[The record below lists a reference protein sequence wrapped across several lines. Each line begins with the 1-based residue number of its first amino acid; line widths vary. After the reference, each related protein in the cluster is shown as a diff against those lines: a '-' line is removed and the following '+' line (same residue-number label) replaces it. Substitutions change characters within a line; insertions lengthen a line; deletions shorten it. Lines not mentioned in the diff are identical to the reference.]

1 MANYSYSTPYT
12 GQQVP
17 TLPPGYLEAA
27 TAPGRNLAMG
37 IASMGQNIGKAIEQY
52 RTKKDATETAN
63 QTRDTLAGMVQQQLA
78 SDPKYL
84 AIQQY
89 MDTGALPEGVTEQDI
104 PRYTQKVMADR
115 EMLNKFSGVLGDKFL
130 DMSLAKKKAALGDA
144 AMVLTQY
151 RNDQSNEV
159 RDAAARQQ
167 LAEGALRLEKAK
179 FDLEDI
185 KAKREQ
191 QNILSGAIQYGLDQP
206 TTTTQTERVTD
217 TINFPPIPGRVTP
230 AVMAT
235 PSQAEATAARYYMGR
250 YGQAAQDL
258 QRYGSD
264 LEKQAN
270 TLNLDPRYTTKPND
284 NAYQV
289 FGASYQGLGF
299 PTSLPPTTFVNSE
312 YESPIEAAAR
322 VEANIRLK
330 NEELAQSSAALRQ
343 AEIMSKSPALQTIGP
358 RTLQTAQAAPPI
370 QLPPLTITQNV
381 PTQVPISYEDQS
393 KRLTEYLLKQ
403 GAKPETLAMV
413 PQILSMVGQR
423 MPTRVEKV
431 GNLGSVIRFGDKE
444 QFVPAKET
452 NISDMLKVK
461 GLTIDFPEFRG
472 TAPTEAEAA
481 KFRDQYSN
489 VLESRQTIAELL
501 DIAKMGPAMQQTPEV
516 RTRANSLASGLR
528 GIERINIIG
537 PGTITPEDFKLLNS
551 VIPDPTAIFS
561 LKKSNIQAFETM
573 LQKSTRAIE
582 SKAKSI
588 GLETIR
594 AQTQPVTG
602 ASSGNFKL
610 VIGKGIQPIQ

>member
-1 MANYSYSTPYT
+1 
-12 GQQVP
+12 
-17 TLPPGYLEAA
+17 
-27 TAPGRNLAMG
+27 MG

-52 RTKKDATETAN
+52 RAKKDATETAN

-78 SDPKYL
+78 ADPKYL

-167 LAEGALRLEKAK
+167 LQKGRYE
-179 FDLEDI
+179 LEDI
-185 KAKREQ
+185 ISARKQKEL
-191 QNILSGAIQYGLDQP
+191 LSGAIQYGLNQP
-206 TTTTQTERVTD
+206 TTTTQMEQVTTEV
-217 TINFPPIPGRVTP
+217 PGAP
-230 AVMAT
+230 
-235 PSQAEATAARYYMGR
+235 
-250 YGQAAQDL
+250 
-258 QRYGSD
+258 
-264 LEKQAN
+264 
-270 TLNLDPRYTTKPND
+270 
-284 NAYQV
+284 
-289 FGASYQGLGF
+289 
-299 PTSLPPTTFVNSE
+299 LPPMPGE
-312 YESPIEAAAR
+312 
-322 VEANIRLK
+322 
-330 NEELAQSSAALRQ
+330 
-343 AEIMSKSPALQTIGP
+343 
-358 RTLQTAQAAPPI
+358 
-370 QLPPLTITQNV
+370 NV
-381 PTQVPISYEDQS
+381 PATQVPPTFNEQGYIEALRRYKETTTPEVNIADIKAQLAQLEPMASETPRQWQIPTLKGGMGGMSSAVDRATITETPQQIAGRIAEVIPKVRSLRSQLESAQKQPLEMPRREQFLTQVDAQPSAMPAPLSAPLTVTRNVSKEVPVSYEDQS
-393 KRLTEYLLKQ
+393 KRLTQYLLQQ

-423 MPTRVEKV
+423 MPTRVEQV
-431 GNLGSVIRFGDKE
+431 GGIGSVVRFGDKE
-444 QFVPAKET
+444 QFVPALKAD
-452 NISDMLKVK
+452 IGDMLKVK

-481 KFRDQYSN
+481 KFRDQYSI

-551 VIPDPTAIFS
+551 VIPDPTAIF
-561 LKKSNIQAFETM
+561 
-573 LQKSTRAIE
+573 R
-582 SKAKSI
+582 
-588 GLETIR
+588 
-594 AQTQPVTG
+594 
-602 ASSGNFKL
+602 
-610 VIGKGIQPIQ
+610 